1 VKVIYLSLI
10 FSLFGSFQLTADQ
23 VIEEKKAP
31 FFEDEISS
39 LHRLIQ
45 VNEKRL
51 GLQKELKEKMHL
63 LQKQKD
69 EFVLG
74 NQSKSHTF
82 TMVSNARKI
91 LISIKEEN
99 LSYLFDTEYL
109 EELLFFSSLAT
120 KSVPMKP

>member
-1 VKVIYLSLI
+1 MLG
-10 FSLFGSFQLTADQ
+10 FAHMAADQ
-23 VIEEKKAP
+23 VVEEKRTP

-45 VNEKRL
+45 VNERRL
-51 GLQKELKEKMHL
+51 RVQKELKEKMLL
-63 LQKQKD
+63 LQGQKD

-82 TMVSNARKI
+82 AMVSNARKI
-91 LISIKEEN
+91 LVSIKEEN

>member
-1 VKVIYLSLI
+1 MKAICLILFFSFLGTIQLS
-10 FSLFGSFQLTADQ
+10 ADT
-23 VIEEKKAP
+23 VVEEKRAP

-39 LHRLIQ
+39 LHRLID

-51 GLQKELKEKMHL
+51 RVQKELKEQMEL
-63 LQKQKD
+63 LQKQKN

-82 TMVSNARKI
+82 NMVSNARKI
-91 LISIKEEN
+91 LVSIKEEN
-99 LSYLFDTEYL
+99 LSYLFDKEYL

>member
-1 VKVIYLSLI
+1 MKTIYLC
-10 FSLFGSFQLTADQ
+10 LFAVVQLTANQ
-23 VIEEKKAP
+23 VVEEKKIP

-39 LHRLIQ
+39 LQQLIL

-51 GLQKELKEKMHL
+51 VAQKNLKEKMQL
-63 LQKQKD
+63 LQKQKE
-69 EFVLG
+69 EFLLG

-82 TMVSNARKI
+82 SMVSNARQI
-91 LISIKEEN
+91 LISVKEEH

-109 EELLFFSSLAT
+109 EELIFFSSLAT

>member
-1 VKVIYLSLI
+1 MKAIYLCLFFCSLG
-10 FSLFGSFQLTADQ
+10 FVQLIADQ
-23 VIEEKKAP
+23 VVEEKKAP

-51 GLQKELKEKMHL
+51 TTQKEIKEMMEL

-69 EFVLG
+69 AFVLG

-82 TMVSNARKI
+82 SMVSNARKI
-91 LISIKEEN
+91 LVSVKSEN